1 MIALDANGADH
12 GPATVAEGGRLS
24 GSEVTLYGP
33 AADLAGFERVVDAP
47 LAIAND
53 EEPVLAV
60 RSKPESSIVQAVR
73 AVAAGDADAAVSA
86 GPTGAA
92 LAASVLHLKRLRG
105 VHRPGIAVM
114 VPRPV

>member
-12 GPATVAEGGRLS
+12 GLATVAQGGRLS
-24 GSEVTLYGP
+24 GSEVMLFGP
-33 AADLAGFERVVDAP
+33 VAELSGFSPVVDAP
-47 LAIAND
+47 VAIAND

-73 AVAAGDADAAVSA
+73 AVADGEADAAVSA
-86 GPTGAA
+86 GSTGAA

-105 VHRPGIAVM
+105 VHRPGIAV
-114 VPRPV
+114 